1 MELAQPRIHLVD
13 LALGAVVETLVSPQ
27 AFATSLAF
35 RPDGLTLATSGRG
48 EVLLWDFSTPPGTD
62 EEATGTA
69 ATNHA
74 APNVPDTAPR
84 ELLEFIAATK
94 AERPASGSRDTHL
107 EFIKTQQRTVL
118 AAVDRILAAHPD
130 RATETAALAAKLE
143 AVWTLA
149 KMGDAAALADVLEL
163 AAGLRDDDRPE
174 LANRAQGLLIYDRAQ
189 RLAGMPPSDRP
200 AAEAT
205 ALAGDIERQLERGNT
220 DQLLLTVAAK
230 FVDDAETADPQFAGQ
245 AARDFAAALAK
256 NDDRRSKRAAQGLE
270 TIARRLALV
279 GQPIAIEGGLVGG
292 APLDWSAYRGKVV
305 LVEFWATWC
314 APCVAEIP
322 DIKATYDALHD
333 RGFEVVAISL
343 DADRELLAQFIKD
356 HDIPWPVLCGRS
368 ASESGMRHPMAL
380 RLGIESIPAAILV
393 GCDGRV
399 VATNLRG
406 EQLRNQ
412 VSGLLCFNGE
422 QKPRHSEQDDK

>member
-1 MELAQPRIHLVD
+1 
-13 LALGAVVETLVSPQ
+13 
-27 AFATSLAF
+27 
-35 RPDGLTLATSGRG
+35 
-48 EVLLWDFSTPPGTD
+48 
-62 EEATGTA
+62 
-69 ATNHA
+69 
-74 APNVPDTAPR
+74 
-84 ELLEFIAATK
+84 
-94 AERPASGSRDTHL
+94 
-107 EFIKTQQRTVL
+107 
-118 AAVDRILAAHPD
+118 
-130 RATETAALAAKLE
+130 
-143 AVWTLA
+143 
-149 KMGDAAALADVLEL
+149 
-163 AAGLRDDDRPE
+163 
-174 LANRAQGLLIYDRAQ
+174 
-189 RLAGMPPSDRP
+189 MPPSDRP

-256 NDDRRSKRAAQGLE
+256 NDDRRSKRTAQGLE

-292 APLDWSAYRGKVV
+292 AARLERVSGQGSAGRVLGHVV
-305 LVEFWATWC
+305 V
-314 APCVAEIP
+314 PCVAEIP